1 MFRQA
6 DLLSTLEK
14 LVEAEAQALAQGKSR
29 KEAIYAAYER
39 FYRGDIAEEIVRATQ
54 ASGGLITMEDL
65 DRWQVRQE
73 VIAHEEAHEDEV
85 VDDLLEVIPARHPA
99 PVRADELLVQV
110 LAQHPDL
117 A

>member
-1 MFRQA
+1 MDGA
-6 DLLSTLEK
+6 
-14 LVEAEAQALAQGKSR
+14 VA
-29 KEAIYAAYER
+29 
-39 FYRGDIAEEIVRATQ
+39 
-54 ASGGLITMEDL
+54 DL

-85 VDDLLEVIPARHPA
+85 VDDLLEVIPARHAA

-117 A
+117 AQAEGRRTLLRVRVGVRARVRAGVR